1 MFIDARKIICNTFLR
16 VIFGNNL
23 KLKLDQIFQDICYNF
38 INNANSQKKFE
49 FGYQTAGA

>member
-1 MFIDARKIICNTFLR
+1 MFIDAHKIICNKFLR

-23 KLKLDQIFQDICYNF
+23 KLKLDQIFQDVCYNF

-49 FGYQTAGA
+49 CGYKN